1 MSGIKNALE
10 TQKNLADYEAR
21 NTWRSLLIP
30 AVGSAAFFASTLA
43 NVIKTYRKVG
53 WPNGAF
59 TKTDY
64 LLMSIPFAIMALAFS
79 EMAFPPL
86 PDVGGED

>member
-1 MSGIKNALE
+1 MAGIKNAMVA
-10 TQKNLADYEAR
+10 QQNLADHEAR

-43 NVIKTYRKVG
+43 NVIKTYRRVG

-64 LLMSIPFAIMALAFS
+64 LLMGIPFAIMALAFS
-79 EMAFPPL
+79 EMVNPPL
-86 PDVGGED
+86 PEGTGED

>member
-1 MSGIKNALE
+1 MSGIKDAME
-10 TQKNLADYEAR
+10 TQQNLADHEAR

-64 LLMSIPFAIMALAFS
+64 LLMGVPFAIMALAFS
-79 EMAFPPL
+79 EMIYPPL
-86 PDVGGED
+86 PEVSGED

>member
-1 MSGIKNALE
+1 MSSIKDAMDS
-10 TQKNLADYEAR
+10 QKTLADHEAR

-43 NVIKTYRKVG
+43 NIIKTYRKVG

-64 LLMSIPFAIMALAFS
+64 LLMGIPFAIMALAFS
-79 EMAFPPL
+79 EMVNPPL
-86 PDVGGED
+86 PEGSGEE

>member
-1 MSGIKNALE
+1 MK
-10 TQKNLADYEAR
+10 
-21 NTWRSLLIP
+21 P
-30 AVGSAAFFASTLA
+30 AILG
-43 NVIKTYRKVG
+43 RRVG

-64 LLMSIPFAIMALAFS
+64 VLMSIPFAIMALAFS
-79 EMAFPPL
+79 EMAYPPL